1 MAIQFKVTNGPSQL
15 DLMLALFDPEPLGQT
30 RTVTFTLQG
39 MNWPTTT
46 VERERRS
53 PEEAA
58 EAEIYEHDL
67 GPADYEIVV
76 HAVERDIQGG
86 LIEIVGCCIESRD
99 LVTVTDYSTKK
110 RSGWASIEH
119 SSDKRDLD
127 SPWPRSMGVICDGC
141 GDNFNEGSL
150 EKDPENGNMLCHHCL
165 ASNWTCD
172 WCRNSF
178 KDHVAH
184 PRQTFDGGTICSECF
199 ERDVEGPQI
208 AQYGIDAYEAK
219 NEPERVVDADGKVDY
234 E

>member
-1 MAIQFKVTNGPSQL
+1 MATQFKVTNGPSQL

-39 MNWPTTT
+39 TEYPINVNNLSLEDRFE
-46 VERERRS
+46 VEL
-53 PEEAA
+53 
-58 EAEIYEHDL
+58 YDQNV

-76 HAVERDIQGG
+76 HAVERDVHGG
-86 LIEIVGCCIESRD
+86 LLEIAGCCIESRD
-99 LVTVTDYSTKK
+99 LVTVTNYSTKK
-110 RSGWASIEH
+110 RSGWASVEH
-119 SSDKRDLD
+119 SNDKRDLD
-127 SPWPRSMGVICDGC
+127 SPWPRSMGVMCDGC

-150 EKDPENGNMLCHHCL
+150 EKDPESGDMLCHHCL

-199 ERDVEGPQI
+199 ERDDEGPQI
-208 AQYGIDAYEAK
+208 ARYGIDAYEAE